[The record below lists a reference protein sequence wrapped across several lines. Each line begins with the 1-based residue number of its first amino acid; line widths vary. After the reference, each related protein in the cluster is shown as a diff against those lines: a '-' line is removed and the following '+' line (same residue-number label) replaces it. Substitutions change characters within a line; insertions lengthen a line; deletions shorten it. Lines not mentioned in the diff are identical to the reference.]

1 MESLDDEEIA
11 GALAMHYLDAWR
23 ASPDGREGDALAGQ
37 ARIALRAAAERAA
50 SLYSPSQALAFIEHA
65 LTVTPDELERA
76 ELMERAGSAAEA
88 SANFP
93 AAERYWTSAIET
105 YQAHLH
111 RTGEARAVA
120 ALGLELALA
129 GENDRAL
136 EMLTATYEKLGM
148 LEDDAGVTALTA
160 SLARAH
166 ALSRTGSGL
175 AIERPNG

>member
-1 MESLDDEEIA
+1 MRRSFARLSFLVLSA
-11 GALAMHYLDAWR
+11 PSA
-23 ASPDGREGDALAGQ
+23 ASPPTCSSKEFDRS
-37 ARIALRAAAERAA
+37 LRAAAERAA

-105 YQAHLH
+105 YQAHLD

-120 ALGLELALA
+120 ALGLELAL
-129 GENDRAL
+129 
-136 EMLTATYEKLGM
+136 
-148 LEDDAGVTALTA
+148 
-160 SLARAH
+160 
-166 ALSRTGSGL
+166 
-175 AIERPNG
+175 